1 MFYKDGFFV
10 ISAEAISIQIQEVL
24 EELQP
29 YFLMHGGRI
38 TFDRF
43 DPTDGA
49 VYVRLTGSCDG
60 CPSSGYT
67 LSLLVEAELK
77 KEVPQVMR
85 VVALG
90 LRDGE

>member
-1 MFYKDGFFV
+1 MGAL
-10 ISAEAISIQIQEVL
+10 SHEAIVVQIEEVL
-24 EELQP
+24 EQLQP
-29 YFLMHGGRI
+29 YFLLHGGTI

-43 DPTDGA
+43 DAADGT
-49 VYVRLTGSCDG
+49 VYVTLSGSCDG

-85 VVALG
+85 VVADG
-90 LRDGE
+90 LRGDE